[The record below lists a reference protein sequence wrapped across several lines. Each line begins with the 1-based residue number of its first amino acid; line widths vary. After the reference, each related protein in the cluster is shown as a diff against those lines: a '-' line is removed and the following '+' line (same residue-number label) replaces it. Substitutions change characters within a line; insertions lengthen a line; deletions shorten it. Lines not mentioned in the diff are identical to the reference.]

1 MSDQINFRAIDH
13 PSLIEVLASP
23 VRQEIV
29 DTLAALGGEASA
41 AELAEEL
48 GRHMD
53 GLYYHLK
60 ILVKADLVVALNAG
74 TDGVRRFRLGGDGQ
88 PLRLAYRTGDASR
101 SQALRSFVHGLLQ
114 VAEHD
119 FGEALTIE
127 DVVTEGAGRELWAAR
142 NKAWLS
148 ENELA
153 EVNDLLERLCTLMSR
168 PHTPER
174 KHLLSCTFVLA
185 PHRALP
191 KRRGMT
197 HSDNEES

>member
-1 MSDQINFRAIDH
+1 MTDNINFRAIDH
-13 PSLIEVLASP
+13 PALIDVLASP

-41 AELAEEL
+41 AELAEQL

-60 ILVKADLVVALNAG
+60 ILCKTELVVAVDSGAEAG
-74 TDGVRRFRLGGDGQ
+74 RRYRLGGDGQ
-88 PLRLAYRTGDASR
+88 PLRLAYSTGDASR
-101 SQALRSFVHGLLQ
+101 AQALRSFVHGLLQ

-119 FGEALTIE
+119 FGDALTTE
-127 DVVTEGAGRELWAAR
+127 DVVTQGAGRELWAAR

-153 EVNDLLERLCTLMSR
+153 EVNELLERLCTLMSR

-174 KHLLSCTFVLA
+174 NHLLSCTFVLA
-185 PHRALP
+185 PHRVQP
-191 KRRGMT
+191 KRRGI
-197 HSDNEES
+197 SSIDNEES

>member
-1 MSDQINFRAIDH
+1 MTYNINFRAIDH

-41 AELAEEL
+41 AELAEQL

-60 ILVKADLVVALNAG
+60 ILCKAQLVVAVDSGAEAG
-74 TDGVRRFRLGGDGQ
+74 RRYRLGGDGQ
-88 PLRLAYRTGDASR
+88 PLRLAYSAGDASR
-101 SQALRSFVHGLLQ
+101 AQALCSFVHGLLQ

-119 FGEALTIE
+119 FGEALANE

-148 ENELA
+148 ETELA
-153 EVNDLLERLCTLMSR
+153 EVNQLLERLCTLMSR

-174 KHLLSCTFVLA
+174 SHLLSCTFVLA

-191 KRRGMT
+191 KRRGG
-197 HSDNEES
+197 SNSESEED

>member
-1 MSDQINFRAIDH
+1 MTDKINFRAIDH

-29 DTLAALGGEASA
+29 DTLAALGGAATA
-41 AELAEEL
+41 AELAEQL

-60 ILVKADLVVALNAG
+60 ILCKAQLVAAEDTGTEAG
-74 TDGVRRFRLGGDGQ
+74 RRYRLGGDGQ
-88 PLRLAYRTGDASR
+88 SLRLAYSIGDAAR
-101 SQALRSFVHGLLQ
+101 AQALRSFVHGLLQ

-119 FGEALTIE
+119 FGAALATE
-127 DVVTEGAGRELWAAR
+127 DVVTQGAKRELWAAR

-148 ENELA
+148 ESELA
-153 EVNDLLERLCTLMSR
+153 EVNELLERLCTLMSR

-174 KHLLSCTFVLA
+174 SHLLSCTFVLA
-185 PHRALP
+185 PHQALP
-191 KRRGMT
+191 KRRGGGNAD
-197 HSDNEES
+197 HDES